1 MAERRRDKRD
11 RTCFVPYCNSG
22 YRSCKEA
29 RSLFR
34 VPADIVKREAWS
46 RLIKRAD
53 RELNDASAVCD
64 LHFEAHFIER
74 TFKTTING
82 EVVEIECDRPQLAKD
97 ALPTIFLG
105 ASTYISKWLPKKE
118 ETAKHL
124 RPGASCGQAKQKEVF
139 GKLAT
144 AHRGSRNAG
153 FKHRFSGGE
162 WLLVIFGPE
171 NASRLVGNSPA

>member
-29 RSLFR
+29 WSLCR
-34 VPADIVKREAWS
+34 VPADVVKREAWS

-64 LHFEAHFIER
+64 LHFEAHFIEQ

-82 EVVEIECDRPQLAKD
+82 EVVEIERDRPQLAKD
-97 ALPTIFLG
+97 ALPTIFTG
-105 ASTYISKWLPKKE
+105 APSYISKRLFIFVAAIVGVCRME
-118 ETAKHL
+118 
-124 RPGASCGQAKQKEVF
+124 
-139 GKLAT
+139 
-144 AHRGSRNAG
+144 
-153 FKHRFSGGE
+153 
-162 WLLVIFGPE
+162 VIF
-171 NASRLVGNSPA
+171 VVTI